1 MKLRSIAWMSA
12 GLLLAGVAVAAVVHR
27 RKVGRE
33 LPGEPRE
40 TEEHAALREILQA
53 SAAYN
58 DALYERVRNLEK
70 IEAPSARMAAVAE
83 ITLQNQTERES
94 INALRGELQQRLGE
108 QGRTFMDVDG
118 FVELISEYRRV
129 TLDQQERH
137 LTLFERVRK
146 MDNVPLSPELHA
158 YLKLGF
164 KEDDQRWADTDR
176 QLMNAANEQRE
187 LMLRAGRV
195 LDSITDAGSA
205 ASAPEELNKL
215 GNRYMELS
223 SRIRLYREDDPKGA
237 GHAVGE
243 LRTMYAGLLPMLKKH
258 AERLRACDFYG
269 SYPLR
274 EVLERMLPQG

>member
-1 MKLRSIAWMSA
+1 MSA
-12 GLLLAGVAVAAVVHR
+12 GLLLAGVAGAAVAHR

-40 TEEHAALREILQA
+40 TEEHAALRAILQA

-83 ITLQNQTERES
+83 ITLQNQAERES
-94 INALRGELQQRLGE
+94 INALRGELQQKLGE

-118 FVELISEYRRV
+118 FVELLSEFRAV
-129 TLDQQERH
+129 TLEQQKRH
-137 LTLFERVRK
+137 LEVFQRVRK
-146 MDNVPLSPELHA
+146 LDGVPDSPELHA

-164 KEDDQRWADTDR
+164 KDDAQRWADTDV

-195 LDSITDAGSA
+195 LDSITDARSA
-205 ASAPEELNKL
+205 ASAPEELNNL

-237 GHAVGE
+237 EHAVGE
-243 LRTMYAGLLPMLKKH
+243 LRTMYAGLLPMLKNR
-258 AERLRACDFYG
+258 AERLRLCDFYG
-269 SYPLR
+269 SQPLR

>member
-1 MKLRSIAWMSA
+1 MSA
-12 GLLLAGVAVAAVVHR
+12 GLLLAGVAGAAVAHR

-40 TEEHAALREILQA
+40 TEEHAALRAILQA

-83 ITLQNQTERES
+83 ITLQNQAERES

-118 FVELISEYRRV
+118 FVELLSEFRAV
-129 TLDQQERH
+129 TLEQQKRH
-137 LTLFERVRK
+137 LEVFQRVRK
-146 MDNVPLSPELHA
+146 LAGVPDSPELHA
-158 YLKLGF
+158 FLKLGF
-164 KEDDQRWADTDR
+164 KEDEQRRADTDR

-243 LRTMYAGLLPMLKKH
+243 LRTMYAGLLPMLKKY

-269 SYPLR
+269 SQPLR